1 MKPTPPRPRW
11 FVLPLLTAALLLPPA
26 LATAQIGNGKLQIHH
41 IDVGQ
46 ADGILVVSPQGQLA
60 IVDNA
65 AYNNCAPF
73 MSYITGLG
81 VTDFDYSFAS
91 HYHADHIG
99 CLDDLLAAGVVLN
112 IAGYDRGYSYSSAT
126 YTNYVN
132 ALGTK
137 RQTIAAN
144 QTVTLDAGSANP
156 VVIRCV
162 ALNGAGVYSPTGTDE
177 NAKSVVLKVSYGA
190 FDEVLGGDLTGDPDV
205 ESAVGPLVGDVEV
218 YKVHH
223 HGSATSSYD
232 AWLAATTPEVGV
244 ICVGDNSYGHP
255 TAAALT
261 RLHSHGVKT
270 YWTEIGSGA
279 SPTSGWDYVGGT
291 IVVQADPAD
300 GAAYTVAG
308 DGFTHTYY
316 SSGGGGGVPV
326 EKTYYPTSVTA
337 LIGTFSSGSY
347 ANLAANDASYL
358 RVTAGKSGTKYYTD
372 WYASATVAETPTS
385 FTVKYDGK
393 YSAKGTQTL
402 YLYNFS
408 SGSWSQIDAY
418 TVGTTDVTRTCEIAS
433 PAAYVSASGEIRVR
447 VARASATKSY
457 YCYGDYLP
465 VIITYTGDALLAMSD
480 GAGDGP
486 AAGAAGAAGA
496 DALGAPRDAPPPAV
510 QAFMAW
516 PNPFNPLVQISFEL
530 DQPASGRLAVYDV
543 SGRQVAVL
551 ANGRLESGR
560 NVYVWNGAN
569 ARGEALS
576 SGVYIAHLET
586 AGESQT
592 LKLVLMR

>member
-1 MKPTPPRPRW
+1 MTLSTPRRCW
-11 FVLPLLTAALLLPPA
+11 FVLPLLTASLLLPAA
-26 LATAQIGNGKLQIHH
+26 LAAAQIGNGKLQIHH

-73 MSYITGLG
+73 VDYITGLG

-112 IAGYDRGYSYSSAT
+112 VAGYDRGYTYSSAT

-132 ALGTK
+132 ALGSK
-137 RQTIAAN
+137 RQTIAVN

-190 FDEVLGGDLTGDPDV
+190 FDEVMGGDLTGDPDV
-205 ESAVGPLVGDVEV
+205 ESTVGPLVGDVEV

-261 RLHSHGVKT
+261 RLHNHGVKT
-270 YWTEIGSGA
+270 YWTELGSGA
-279 SPTSGWDYVGGT
+279 APTSGWDYVGGT
-291 IVVQADPAD
+291 ILIQADPAD
-300 GAAYTVAG
+300 GAAYTVTG

-326 EKTYYPTSVTA
+326 QKTYYPASVTA
-337 LIGTFSSGSY
+337 LIGTFSSGSHV
-347 ANLAANDASYL
+347 NLAANDGSYL

-372 WYASATVAETPTS
+372 WYASTTVTETPTS
-385 FTVKYDGK
+385 FTVTYDGK

-402 YLYNFS
+402 YLYNYS
-408 SGSWSQIDAY
+408 TSAWSQIDAY

-447 VARASATKSY
+447 VARASSSKSY
-457 YCYGDYLP
+457 YCYGDFLP
-465 VIITYTGDALLAMSD
+465 VIITYTGEALLAMSD
-480 GAGDGP
+480 DAGDGP
-486 AAGAAGAAGA
+486 EAGDAGAP
-496 DALGAPRDAPPPAV
+496 APGTSGDAPPPPV
-510 QAFMAW
+510 QSFLAW

-530 DQPASGRLAVYDV
+530 GQPTHGRLTVYDV

-560 NVYVWNGAN
+560 SVYVWNGTN
-569 ARGEALS
+569 ARGEALG
-576 SGVYIAHLET
+576 SGVYIAHLEA